1 MKTFM
6 RINDYR
12 KKYIIEKKSVREVIT
27 KVLENTQKYDDHNI
41 WIIKANKEFL
51 EPYFTRL
58 EGLDPAS
65 LPLYGVPFAVKD
77 NIDVAGLPTSAGCRE
92 FSYMP
97 DVHASVVEQL
107 VAAGAIPIGKTNMD
121 QFAAGLVGTRSPY
134 GEGINLFNAEYIC
147 GGSSSGSA
155 LAVTA
160 GIVPF
165 SLGTDTAGSGR
176 VPAAFGNIVGL
187 KPTRGSVSNRGVV
200 PACRSLDCV
209 SIFALDCEDAS
220 LVYEACSAFDSEDS
234 YARKRLD
241 TRPLMGP
248 FRFGVPREDQLEFF
262 GDSEYR
268 RLFTQSIAR
277 LESLGGIRHEI
288 DFTPF
293 IQTAKLLYEGPW
305 VAERYAGIEAF
316 AQSHSD
322 AMLDVTR
329 TIIASGHKHSAVDT
343 FNSFYTLAQL
353 KRHSEIIMESIDILV
368 TPTAGTIY
376 RRDEVR
382 AEPFAL
388 NSNLGYYTNFMNL
401 LDLSA
406 CAIPSGFT
414 NTGLPFGI
422 TLVAPVWSEF
432 TLMKIGEKYHALSEC
447 GSGLESSKEGESVVL
462 AVCGAHMSGLPLN
475 HELTQRGAVLLEK
488 TATSQD
494 YKFFALEE
502 FTPPRPGL
510 VRSREGGSI
519 SIELWKIPTEA
530 FGSFFNGV
538 PSPLVLGT
546 VSLINGRNVKSFLCE
561 SYAVENAKEITQLG
575 GWRNYLVL

>member
-6 RINDYR
+6 RINDYS
-12 KKYIIEKKSVREVIT
+12 KKYKIEKKTVREIIT
-27 KVLENTQKYDDHNI
+27 NVLENAQQYDDHNI

-51 EPYFTRL
+51 EPYFARL
-58 EGLDPAS
+58 DSLDPAS
-65 LPLYGVPFAVKD
+65 LPLYGIPFAVKD
-77 NIDVAGLPTSAGCRE
+77 NIDVIGLPTSAACSE

-97 DVHASVVEQL
+97 DAHASVVEQL
-107 VAAGAIPIGKTNMD
+107 VAAGAVPIGKTNMD

-134 GEGINLFNAEYIC
+134 GEGINLFDEEYIS

-187 KPTRGSVSNRGVV
+187 KPTKGSLSNRGVV

-209 SIFALDCEDAS
+209 SIFALNCEDAYT
-220 LVYEACSAFDSEDS
+220 VYNLCSAFDTEDFYS
-234 YARKRLD
+234 RKHVD
-241 TRPLMGP
+241 TRPVIGS
-248 FRFGVPREDQLEFF
+248 FRFGIPREDQLEFF

-268 RLFTQSIAR
+268 RLFFESLTH
-277 LESLGGIRHEI
+277 LESIGGIRHEI
-288 DFTPF
+288 DFASF
-293 IQTAKLLYEGPW
+293 IQSAKLLYEGPW
-305 VAERYAGIEAF
+305 VAERYAGIASF
-316 AQSHSD
+316 AQSQSE

-343 FNSFYTLAQL
+343 FNSFYKLAEL
-353 KRHSEIIMESIDILV
+353 KRQSEMIMESIDILV

-376 RRDEVR
+376 RRSEVR
-382 AEPFAL
+382 ENPFAL

-401 LDLSA
+401 LDLCA
-406 CAIPSGFT
+406 CAIPAGFT
-414 NTGLPFGI
+414 NAGLPFGI
-422 TLVAPVWSEF
+422 TLVASAWSESS
-432 TLMKIGEKYHALSEC
+432 LMMIGERFHALSEC
-447 GSGLESSKEGESVVL
+447 GSGLESSKEGESVIL

-475 HELTQRGAVLLEK
+475 HELTQRGAVLIEK
-488 TATSQD
+488 TATSED

-519 SIELWKIPTEA
+519 SIELWKIPTQE

-546 VSLINGRNVKSFLCE
+546 VSLIDGRNVKSFLCE
-561 SYAVENAKEITQLG
+561 HYAVENAKEITQLG
-575 GWRNYLVL
+575 GWRNYLS